1 MNYKVQHITN
11 NRKIIRDM
19 EAKSLTI
26 HSTANLK
33 STAQNERDNLN
44 RVDNTSS
51 TGFHIV
57 VDDMQAIE
65 CVPLNKVTYHAGDG
79 ASGPGNSTSIG
90 LEICESGNRSR
101 TIENAANIAAKILHE
116 RNWGIDKLKRH
127 FDWSGKICPRILSD
141 NDWKEWNVFK
151 SKVQAHINSFN
162 QSNTTT
168 SKIYRVQVG
177 AYSVKANADK
187 ILNDLK
193 LAGFNGIIKE
203 EDVEIF
209 NPNTPVEP
217 VFPIRTGRY
226 IEHGLEIIEHPP
238 EDWYTAFMQGKNLK
252 QLGVNG
258 VNWAFQNNSEAHLTR
273 AIWSLLANKNGAIG
287 ENSYQNG
294 INGIKRGTMI
304 YYQDGTLDIERID
317 NLREISKPI
326 VWAIGGGSLI
336 PNIIPEEKFAS
347 DIYRST
353 IHTGAGHRNG
363 RVLSFVSLD
372 NCTMEEFRQK
382 VLKLELDAGIFG
394 DGGLSSQQNYK
405 GEGRFSSRGLASG
418 FLVKGVK

>member
-1 MNYKVQHITN
+1 MEYKVQHITN
-11 NRKIIRDM
+11 KNKIIRDM

-44 RVDNTSS
+44 RIDNTSS
-51 TGFHIV
+51 TGFHLV
-57 VDDMQAIE
+57 VDDTQAIE
-65 CVPLNKVTYHAGDG
+65 CIPFNKVAYHAGDG
-79 ASGPGNSTSIG
+79 ANGLGNSTSIG
-90 LEICESGNRSR
+90 LEICESGNRSKA
-101 TIENAANIAAKILHE
+101 IENAVTAAAKILHE
-116 RNWGIDKLKRH
+116 RNWDIDKLKRH
-127 FDWSGKICPRILSD
+127 FDWSGKNCPRILSD
-141 NDWKEWNVFK
+141 NNWKEWNEFK
-151 SKVQAHINSFN
+151 SKVQAHINSLN
-162 QSNTTT
+162 QNNSTTG
-168 SKIYRVQVG
+168 KLYRVQVG
-177 AYSVKANADK
+177 AYTVKANADR
-187 ILNDLK
+187 LLEDLK
-193 LAGFNGIIKE
+193 KAGFTGYIKE
-203 EDVEIF
+203 DIDLV
-209 NPNTPVEP
+209 NPITPIKP

-304 YYQDGTLDIERID
+304 YYQDGTLDIVRID
-317 NLREISKPI
+317 NLKEISKPI

-347 DIYRST
+347 DIYRKT
-353 IHTGAGHRNG
+353 IHTGAGYRGN
-363 RVLSFVSLD
+363 RVLAFVSLD

-405 GEGRFSSRGLASG
+405 GEGRFSLRGLASG